1 MRDAQRRE
9 DRPQTQPE
17 TRHDGVT
24 SAADTLRHPGNL
36 RKIHIVDSFP
46 CFRVSVPHSHI
57 AVPVPSTVPY
67 TLQHRSF
74 SSVPSVTLLFIH
86 APWLPSAGFLARRRV
101 SLASQAR
108 GIIGL
113 MPAYPGARALRG
125 AVLLL
130 ALQGGRGQ
138 VLAPLADSRTITLG
152 PRTVQAYWTPAGS
165 CVCP

>member
-46 CFRVSVPHSHI
+46 CFRVSVPQFAHRC
-57 AVPVPSTVPY
+57 TVHAPA
-67 TLQHRSF
+67 SF